1 MAARLNHLCL
11 TARSRLSSAG
21 GFAYQPQRLD
31 GSHHHNQSVAGLP
44 RCVPP
49 SLILSGSGIL
59 TDVHHLRLSASAK
72 DPTNPTRNDLASE
85 TLDLR
90 RTRFSRVYTLLM
102 PAFSLP
108 SAPVALI
115 DRPSPL
121 TERSPTALSRPKT
134 DKTHSFG
141 TTLSPVKFS
150 AQDH

>member
-1 MAARLNHLCL
+1 MPYGSL
-11 TARSRLSSAG
+11 LSQLSWRIFLPTSTPKQIAPKSNNG
-21 GFAYQPQRLD
+21 LAYLVASP
-31 GSHHHNQSVAGLP
+31 HHSFRV
-44 RCVPP
+44 VPECCP
-49 SLILSGSGIL
+49 
-59 TDVHHLRLSASAK
+59 DVHHLRLSASAK

-121 TERSPTALSRPKT
+121 MERSPTALSHPKV

-150 AQDH
+150 AQGH